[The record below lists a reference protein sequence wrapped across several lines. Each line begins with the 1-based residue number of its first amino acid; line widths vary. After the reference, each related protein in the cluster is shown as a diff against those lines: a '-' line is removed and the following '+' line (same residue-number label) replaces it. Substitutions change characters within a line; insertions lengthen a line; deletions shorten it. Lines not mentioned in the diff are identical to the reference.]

1 VLIFYVVKR
10 FAVLTGS
17 VEEED
22 EEKLAAELKGNTLRV
37 YWYVLKSGGSSV
49 GVRET
54 QRALSFSS
62 PQLAAYHLEKLEEL
76 GLVERKRGEYFLAK
90 TVKVGVLKQFMK
102 FGGFL
107 IPRYV
112 FYAATFTTLLILYLS
127 KFEQV
132 NFYSV
137 FALMALVLGA
147 VIFWCETVT
156 AWRQKP

>member
-1 VLIFYVVKR
+1 MHNSEI
-10 FAVLTGS
+10 
-17 VEEED
+17 D
-22 EEKLAAELKGNTLRV
+22 EKKIESELRGNTLRV
-37 YWYVLKSGGSSV
+37 YWYLLGHGDESGV

-62 PQLAAYHLEKLEEL
+62 PQLAAYHLDKLVEL

-107 IPRYV
+107 IPRCV

>member
-1 VLIFYVVKR
+1 MHNSEIDKKIE
-10 FAVLTGS
+10 S
-17 VEEED
+17 
-22 EEKLAAELKGNTLRV
+22 ELRGNTLRV
-37 YWYVLKSGGSSV
+37 YWYLLGHGGESGV
-49 GVRET
+49 GVREV
-54 QRALSFSS
+54 QRALDFSS
-62 PQLAAYHLEKLEEL
+62 PQLAAYHLDKLVEL
-76 GLVERKRGEYFLAK
+76 GLVERKRGEYSLAK

-107 IPRYV
+107 IPRCV

-127 KFEQV
+127 KFEHV

-147 VIFWCETVT
+147 VIFWYETVT

>member
-1 VLIFYVVKR
+1 MIDSIGVN
-10 FAVLTGS
+10 
-17 VEEED
+17 E

-37 YWYVLKSGGSSV
+37 YWYVLKSAGSNV
-49 GVRET
+49 GVREV
-54 QRALSFSS
+54 QRALGFSS
-62 PQLAAYHLEKLEEL
+62 PQLAAYHLDKLVEL
-76 GLVERKRGEYFLAK
+76 GLVERKGGEYFLAR

-107 IPRYV
+107 VPRYV
-112 FYAATFTTLLILYLS
+112 FYAAMFTTLLLLYLW

-132 NFYSV
+132 NFYSA

-147 VIFWCETVT
+147 LIFWFGTVK

>member
-1 VLIFYVVKR
+1 MHNSEI
-10 FAVLTGS
+10 
-17 VEEED
+17 D
-22 EEKLAAELKGNTLRV
+22 EKKNESELRGNTLRV
-37 YWYVLKSGGSSV
+37 YWYLLKSGGSSV

>member
-1 VLIFYVVKR
+1 M
-10 FAVLTGS
+10 TGS
-17 VEEED
+17 VEAED

-37 YWYVLKSGGSSV
+37 YWYLLKSGGSSV

-62 PQLAAYHLEKLEEL
+62 PQLAAYHLDKLVEL